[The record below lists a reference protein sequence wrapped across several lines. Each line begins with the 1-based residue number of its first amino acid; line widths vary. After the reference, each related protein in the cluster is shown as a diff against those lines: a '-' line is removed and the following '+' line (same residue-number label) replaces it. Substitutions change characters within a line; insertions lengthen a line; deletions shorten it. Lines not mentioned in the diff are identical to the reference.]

1 MKILPLLLMLCL
13 MVVPAQAALDQPLA
27 DPVLE
32 ARAVAI
38 GNQLRC
44 AVCQSESINDS
55 QAEFARDMRKLV
67 REKIAAGWSDRKI
80 IDYIRTRYGDFIL
93 LQPPFQANTWLLWL
107 FPALCLTG
115 AGLFLAIF
123 FRRKK
128 SSA

>member
-67 REKIAAGWSDRKI
+67 RAFGRLPSAAPHGHLVPPTARQSLTTALRASESLSESP
-80 IDYIRTRYGDFIL
+80 YF
-93 LQPPFQANTWLLWL
+93 QP
-107 FPALCLTG
+107 FPGHPTYRPWHRPE
-115 AGLFLAIF
+115 LAVTN
-123 FRRKK
+123 
-128 SSA
+128 A